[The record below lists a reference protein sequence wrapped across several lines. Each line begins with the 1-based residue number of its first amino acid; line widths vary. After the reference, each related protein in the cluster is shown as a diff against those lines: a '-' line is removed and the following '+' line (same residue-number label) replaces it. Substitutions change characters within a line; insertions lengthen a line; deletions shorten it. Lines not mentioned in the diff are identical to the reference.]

1 MNRAIEMMGRAKEY
15 SGKRVIDDPSRDVE
29 KGEIFLS
36 QLPWALKMVFY
47 LLPLTHCSM
56 CLRAAAL
63 GDSFPWWSLL
73 AMSAFLLA
81 FSLGSMAVLRRLCR
95 DADKKRFDPALILP
109 TNADRIGQR
118 VTTKLI
124 APAFYPLMNLSQPA

>member
-1 MNRAIEMMGRAKEY
+1 MMGLAKEY

-36 QLPWALKMVFY
+36 QLPWALKMVLY

-63 GDSFPWWSLL
+63 GQLSLVVSSGNVSFSSGFFPGKHGRSQK
-73 AMSAFLLA
+73 AKRVEMQIK
-81 FSLGSMAVLRRLCR
+81 R
-95 DADKKRFDPALILP
+95 DLTLP
-109 TNADRIGQR
+109 
-118 VTTKLI
+118 
-124 APAFYPLMNLSQPA
+124 

>member
-1 MNRAIEMMGRAKEY
+1 MGLAKEY
-15 SGKRVIDDPSRDVE
+15 SGKRVIDGLSPDVE

-36 QLPWALKMVFY
+36 RLPWALKMALY

-73 AMSAFLLA
+73 GMAAFLLS
-81 FSLGSMAVLRRLCR
+81 FSLASMAVLKRLS
-95 DADKKRFDPALILP
+95 
-109 TNADRIGQR
+109 
-118 VTTKLI
+118 V
-124 APAFYPLMNLSQPA
+124 

>member
-1 MNRAIEMMGRAKEY
+1 MMGLAKEY
-15 SGKRVIDDPSRDVE
+15 SGKRVIDGLSPDVE

-36 QLPWALKMVFY
+36 RLPWALKMALS

-63 GDSFPWWSLL
+63 GTAFPGGLFWQCQLFFWPFPWEAWP
-73 AMSAFLLA
+73 
-81 FSLGSMAVLRRLCR
+81 FSEGACR

-118 VTTKLI
+118 GTTKLI
-124 APAFYPLMNLSQPA
+124 WPAFYPLMNLSQPA

>member
-1 MNRAIEMMGRAKEY
+1 MNRAIEMMGLAREY
-15 SGKRVIDDPSRDVE
+15 SGKRVIDDLSPDVE

-36 QLPWALKMVFY
+36 QLPWALKMVLY

-81 FSLGSMAVLRRLCR
+81 FSLGSMAVLRRLS
-95 DADKKRFDPALILP
+95 L
-109 TNADRIGQR
+109 
-118 VTTKLI
+118 
-124 APAFYPLMNLSQPA
+124 

>member
-1 MNRAIEMMGRAKEY
+1 MGLAKEY
-15 SGKRVIDDPSRDVE
+15 SGKRVIDGLSPDVE

-36 QLPWALKMVFY
+36 QLPWALKMALY

-63 GDSFPWWSLL
+63 EDSFPWWSLL

-81 FSLGSMAVLRRLCR
+81 FSLGSIAVLRGPSVSRSR
-95 DADKKRFDPALILP
+95 
-109 TNADRIGQR
+109 
-118 VTTKLI
+118 
-124 APAFYPLMNLSQPA
+124 